1 MNLQENI
8 NRIHQMMGVIN
19 EDDNT
24 TKIQKMIDKMGL
36 YYTIKLF
43 GGYDIIKNMYGDS
56 FNLTKEGKIDFIK
69 DSVQHLAKPYNTI
82 GISIYELGLSPV
94 PYDSPDE
101 DFLQLQIE
109 YFAPDYVTIDVYES
123 GYHKS
128 SFTEKYG
135 NLNNHTLDDVF
146 LFMVD
151 TLNHYK

>member
-8 NRIHQMMGVIN
+8 HRIHQMMGIIN
-19 EDDNT
+19 EDDKT
-24 TKIQKMIDKMGL
+24 TKIQKIIDKMGL

-43 GGYDIIKNMYGDS
+43 GGYDTIKNMYGDS
-56 FNLTKEGKIDFIK
+56 FNLTKEDKIDFIK

-82 GISIYELGLSPV
+82 GISIYELGLNPV
-94 PYDSPDE
+94 PYSISGDE
-101 DFLQLQIE
+101 VLQIE
-109 YFAPDYVTIDVYES
+109 YFGPESVMIDVYYE

-128 SFTEKYG
+128 DFAEKYE
-135 NLNNHTLDDVF
+135 NFDNHTLNDVF